1 MTSKQSQWRE
11 IVSSN
16 KKIALFVVGISALLS
31 AFAINNK
38 VSTYVDHVHGHGPP
52 VGDLILDNIPI
63 YDLNFIFFWAVLLF
77 WAGNIIYRLI
87 FPKEFPFILVSM
99 SLFVMVRCFFITLT
113 HLGPPET
120 LLVVPDELS
129 YYSFNADMFFSAH
142 VGTPFFYALLTS
154 VKSMKWTAII
164 YSIIMVVIVLL
175 SHGHYSIDIFASFFI
190 AHSLSVLVLKLKPQF
205 ID

>member
-1 MTSKQSQWRE
+1 MTSREIQWRE
-11 IVSSN
+11 ILSSN
-16 KKIALFVVGISALLS
+16 KKIALFIAGIAALLS
-31 AFAINNK
+31 SFVINNK
-38 VSTYVDHVHGHGPP
+38 ISTYVDHVQGPS

-99 SLFVMVRCFFITLT
+99 SLFVMVRCFFIALT

-120 LLVVPDELS
+120 LLVVPEELS
-129 YYSFNADMFFSAH
+129 YYSFNADLFFSAH

-154 VKSMKWTAII
+154 VKRVKWIAII
-164 YSIIMVVIVLL
+164 YSIIMVVIVLM

-190 AHSLSVLVLKLKPQF
+190 AHSLSVLLLKIKPKF

>member
-1 MTSKQSQWRE
+1 MTPRGIQWRE
-11 IVSSN
+11 ILSSN
-16 KKIALFVVGISALLS
+16 KKIALFIAGIAALLS
-31 AFAINNK
+31 SFVINNK
-38 VSTYVDHVHGHGPP
+38 VSTYVDHVQGPS

-99 SLFVMVRCFFITLT
+99 SLFVMVRCFFIALT

-120 LLVVPDELS
+120 LLVVPEELS
-129 YYSFNADMFFSAH
+129 YYSFNADLFFSAH

-154 VKSMKWTAII
+154 VKRIKWIAII
-164 YSIIMVVIVLL
+164 YSIIMVFIVLM

-190 AHSLSVLVLKLKPQF
+190 AHSLSVLLLKIKPIF

>member
-11 IVSSN
+11 ILSSN
-16 KKIALFVVGISALLS
+16 KKIALFVVGIAALLS
-31 AFAINNK
+31 SFAVNNT
-38 VSTYVDHVHGHGPP
+38 VSTYVDYAQGQA

-99 SLFVMVRCFFITLT
+99 SVFVMVRCFFIALT

-120 LLVVPDELS
+120 LLIVPDELS
-129 YYSFNADMFFSAH
+129 YYSFNADLFFSAH

-154 VKSMKWTAII
+154 VKNVKWIAIT
-164 YSIIMVVIVLL
+164 YSILMVFIVLM
-175 SHGHYSIDIFASFFI
+175 SHGHYSIDVFASFFI
-190 AHSLSVLVLKLKPQF
+190 AHSLSVLMLKIRPQF

>member
-11 IVSSN
+11 ILSSN
-16 KKIALFVVGISALLS
+16 KKIALFIAGIAALLS
-31 AFAINNK
+31 SFVINNK
-38 VSTYVDHVHGHGPP
+38 VSTYVDHVQGPS

-99 SLFVMVRCFFITLT
+99 SLFVMVRCFFIALT

-120 LLVVPDELS
+120 LLVVPEELS
-129 YYSFNADMFFSAH
+129 YYSFNADLFFSAH

-154 VKSMKWTAII
+154 VKRVKWIAII
-164 YSIIMVVIVLL
+164 YSIIMVVIVLM

-190 AHSLSVLVLKLKPQF
+190 AHSLSVLILKLKPRF

>member
-11 IVSSN
+11 ILSSN
-16 KKIALFVVGISALLS
+16 KKIALFVVGIAALLS
-31 AFAINNK
+31 SFAVNNT
-38 VSTYVDHVHGHGPP
+38 VSTYVDYAQGQA

-99 SLFVMVRCFFITLT
+99 SVFVMVRCFFIALT

-129 YYSFNADMFFSAH
+129 YYSFNADLFFSAH
-142 VGTPFFYALLTS
+142 VGTPFFYALLTN
-154 VKSMKWTAII
+154 VKSVKWTAVL
-164 YSIIMVVIVLL
+164 YSIIMVVIVLM

-190 AHSLSVLVLKLKPQF
+190 AHSLSVLMLKIRPQF
-205 ID
+205 IN

>member
-11 IVSSN
+11 IFSSN
-16 KKIALFVVGISALLS
+16 KKTALFVVGIAALLS
-31 AFAINNK
+31 AFAVNNK
-38 VSTYVDHVHGHGPP
+38 VSTYVDHVQGAA

-63 YDLNFIFFWAVLLF
+63 YDLNFIFFWAVLFF

-99 SLFVMVRCFFITLT
+99 SLFVMVRCFFIALT

-120 LLVVPDELS
+120 LLVVPEELS
-129 YYSFNADMFFSAH
+129 YYSFNADLFFSGH

-154 VKSMKWTAII
+154 VKRVKWIAII
-164 YSIIMVVIVLL
+164 YSIIMVVIVLM

-190 AHSLSVLVLKLKPQF
+190 AHSLAVLMLKLKPRF

>member
-11 IVSSN
+11 IFSSN
-16 KKIALFVVGISALLS
+16 KKTALFVVGIAALLS
-31 AFAINNK
+31 AFAVNNK
-38 VSTYVDHVHGHGPP
+38 VSTYVDHVQGAA

-99 SLFVMVRCFFITLT
+99 SLFVMVRCFFIALT

-120 LLVVPDELS
+120 LLVVPEELS
-129 YYSFNADMFFSAH
+129 YYSFNADLFFSAH

-154 VKSMKWTAII
+154 VKRVKWIAII
-164 YSIIMVVIVLL
+164 YSIIMVVIVLM

-190 AHSLSVLVLKLKPQF
+190 AHSLSILMLKLKPKF
-205 ID
+205 LE

>member
-1 MTSKQSQWRE
+1 MTLRQSQWRE

-99 SLFVMVRCFFITLT
+99 SLFVMVRCFFIALT

-129 YYSFNADMFFSAH
+129 YYSFNADLFFSAH

-154 VKSMKWTAII
+154 VKSVKWTAII
-164 YSIIMVVIVLL
+164 YSLLMVVIVLM

>member
-1 MTSKQSQWRE
+1 MTSREIQWRE
-11 IVSSN
+11 ILSSN
-16 KKIALFVVGISALLS
+16 KKIALFIAGIAALLS
-31 AFAINNK
+31 SFVINNK
-38 VSTYVDHVHGHGPP
+38 VSTYVDHVQGPS

-99 SLFVMVRCFFITLT
+99 SLFVMVRCFFIALT

-120 LLVVPDELS
+120 LLVVPEELS
-129 YYSFNADMFFSAH
+129 YYSFNADLFFSAH

-154 VKSMKWTAII
+154 VKRIKWIAII
-164 YSIIMVVIVLL
+164 YSIIMVVIVLM

-190 AHSLSVLVLKLKPQF
+190 AHSLSVLILKLKPRF

>member
-1 MTSKQSQWRE
+1 MTSKKSQWKE
-11 IVSSN
+11 IFSSN
-16 KKIALFVVGISALLS
+16 KKIALFVVGIAALLS
-31 AFAINNK
+31 AFAVNNK
-38 VSTYVDHVHGHGPP
+38 VSTYVDHVQGPA

-99 SLFVMVRCFFITLT
+99 SLFIMVRCFFIALT

-129 YYSFNADMFFSAH
+129 YYSFNADLFFSAH

-154 VKSMKWTAII
+154 VKRVKWTAII
-164 YSIIMVVIVLL
+164 YSIIMVVIVLM
-175 SHGHYSIDIFASFFI
+175 SHGHYSIDIFAAFFI
-190 AHSLSVLVLKLKPQF
+190 AHSLSVLMLKIKPKF
-205 ID
+205 TE

>member
-1 MTSKQSQWRE
+1 MTPKQSQWRE
-11 IVSSN
+11 ILSSN
-16 KKIALFVVGISALLS
+16 KKIALFVVGIAALLS
-31 AFAINNK
+31 SFAVNNT
-38 VSTYVDHVHGHGPP
+38 VSTYVDYAQGQA

-99 SLFVMVRCFFITLT
+99 SVFVMVRCFFIALT

-120 LLVVPDELS
+120 LLIVPDELS
-129 YYSFNADMFFSAH
+129 YYSFNADLFFSAH

-154 VKSMKWTAII
+154 VKNVKWIAIT
-164 YSIIMVVIVLL
+164 YSILMVFIVLM
-175 SHGHYSIDIFASFFI
+175 SHGHYSIDVFASFFI
-190 AHSLSVLVLKLKPQF
+190 AHSLSVLMLKIRPQF
-205 ID
+205 IN

>member
-1 MTSKQSQWRE
+1 MTSREIQWRE
-11 IVSSN
+11 ILSSN
-16 KKIALFVVGISALLS
+16 KKIALFIAGIAALLS
-31 AFAINNK
+31 SFVINNK
-38 VSTYVDHVHGHGPP
+38 VSTYVDHVQGPS

-99 SLFVMVRCFFITLT
+99 SLFVMVRCFFIALT

-120 LLVVPDELS
+120 LLVVPEELS
-129 YYSFNADMFFSAH
+129 YYSFNADLFFSAH

-154 VKSMKWTAII
+154 VKRVKWIAII
-164 YSIIMVVIVLL
+164 YSIIMVVIVLM

-190 AHSLSVLVLKLKPQF
+190 AHSLSVLLLKIKPIF

>member
-11 IVSSN
+11 ILSSN
-16 KKIALFVVGISALLS
+16 KKIALFVVGIAALS
-31 AFAINNK
+31 SSFAVNNK
-38 VSTYVDHVHGHGPP
+38 VSTYVDHVQGQA

-99 SLFVMVRCFFITLT
+99 SLFVMVRCFFIALT

-120 LLVVPDELS
+120 LLVVPEELS
-129 YYSFNADMFFSAH
+129 YYSFNADLFFSAH

-154 VKSMKWTAII
+154 VKRIKWIAII
-164 YSIIMVVIVLL
+164 YSIIMVFIVLM

-190 AHSLSVLVLKLKPQF
+190 AHSLSVLLLKIKPIF

>member
-1 MTSKQSQWRE
+1 MTCNESQWKE
-11 IVSSN
+11 IFSSN
-16 KKIALFVVGISALLS
+16 KKIALLFVGIATLLS
-31 AFAINNK
+31 AFAVNNQ
-38 VSTYVDHVHGHGPP
+38 VSTYVDHVQGPA

-99 SLFVMVRCFFITLT
+99 SLFVMVRCFFIALT

-120 LLVVPDELS
+120 LLVVPEELS
-129 YYSFNADMFFSAH
+129 YYSFNADLFFSAH

-154 VKSMKWTAII
+154 VKRVKWIAII
-164 YSIIMVVIVLL
+164 YSIIMVVIVLM

-190 AHSLSVLVLKLKPQF
+190 AHSLSVLILKLKPRF

>member
-1 MTSKQSQWRE
+1 MTPRGIQWRE
-11 IVSSN
+11 ILSSN
-16 KKIALFVVGISALLS
+16 KKIALFIAGIAALLS
-31 AFAINNK
+31 SFVINNK
-38 VSTYVDHVHGHGPP
+38 VSTYVDHVQGPS

-99 SLFVMVRCFFITLT
+99 SLFVMVRCFFIALT

-120 LLVVPDELS
+120 LLVVPEELS
-129 YYSFNADMFFSAH
+129 YYSFNADLFFSAH

-154 VKSMKWTAII
+154 VKRVKWIAII
-164 YSIIMVVIVLL
+164 YSIIMVVIVLM

-190 AHSLSVLVLKLKPQF
+190 AHSLSVLILKLKPRF